1 MRIVIQRVSHASV
14 TIDGVCK
21 SAIEK
26 GLMILVGIEEADNQ
40 EDADW
45 LCKKVIGLRVFDD
58 ENGVMNKS
66 ILEAEGNILVVSQF
80 TLFASYK
87 KGNRPSYIRA
97 ARPETAIPL
106 YEYFCNELSIA
117 LGREVGTGEFGADMK
132 VELLNNGPV
141 TICMDSKTKNNMTLE
156 EAQKEVD
163 RWIKTYGVRYFSE
176 LTNMAVLTEEVGEL
190 ARIMHVN
197 MVTNPSRR
205 AKNATLQTRWPMCF
219 GYSSASPTRQV

>member
-66 ILEAEGNILVVSQF
+66 ILEAEGNIENLQNNTIQML
-80 TLFASYK
+80 TLITK
-87 KGNRPSYIRA
+87 K
-97 ARPETAIPL
+97 
-106 YEYFCNELSIA
+106 
-117 LGREVGTGEFGADMK
+117 
-132 VELLNNGPV
+132 
-141 TICMDSKTKNNMTLE
+141 
-156 EAQKEVD
+156 
-163 RWIKTYGVRYFSE
+163 
-176 LTNMAVLTEEVGEL
+176 
-190 ARIMHVN
+190 
-197 MVTNPSRR
+197 
-205 AKNATLQTRWPMCF
+205 
-219 GYSSASPTRQV
+219 RQRKSLKS